1 MITNLAPGRTVLT
14 NAPSKVSIEREK
26 GPLRWARLPA
36 EPDPIA
42 FGVHSEVAR
51 HYGVTPEA
59 SPPHATTL
67 DYLVAAAAG

>member
-1 MITNLAPGRTVLT
+1 MG
-14 NAPSKVSIEREK
+14 REK

-36 EPDPIA
+36 EPELVA
-42 FGVHSEVAR
+42 FGVHSEVAK

>member
-1 MITNLAPGRTVLT
+1 MGEVAYR
-14 NAPSKVSIEREK
+14 SKVSIEREK

-42 FGVHSEVAR
+42 FGVHGEVAE

>member
-1 MITNLAPGRTVLT
+1 MGEVAYRST
-14 NAPSKVSIEREK
+14 VSIEQEQ

-36 EPDPIA
+36 EPNPVA
-42 FGVHSEVAR
+42 FGVHGAVAG